1 MTAFDYFLAGL
12 ALLLLIG
19 GFLTYRKA
27 RERKRLREANPP
39 ANYGGG
45 GGDKRPPTQQ
55 Q

>member
-1 MTAFDYFLAGL
+1 MTAFDYFLAGFV
-12 ALLLLIG
+12 LLLLVG

-45 GGDKRPPTQQ
+45 GGNRQPPKHEQ
-55 Q
+55 